1 MLLTLLI
8 LLPFFRNPDLLNRL
22 MGESL
27 WNFHLEIPTDDPPL
41 FKNLVFADGIVRLA
55 GGEPTEE
62 AKAIFAFIPK
72 LRRTFLSTPPRS
84 GAITASDNNVVFYPN
99 CFAIG
104 SRYDQGKDSPAFCEA
119 HGEKE

>member
-1 MLLTLLI
+1 M
-8 LLPFFRNPDLLNRL
+8 R
-22 MGESL
+22 ESL
-27 WNFHLEIPTDDPPL
+27 WNFHLGIPTDGPPL
-41 FKNLVFADGIVRLA
+41 FKNLVFADGIVRFA

-84 GAITASDNNVVFYPN
+84 GTIMVGSCVTFYPN

-104 SRYDQGKDSPAFCEA
+104 SRYYRRKGYPAFCEA
-119 HGEKE
+119 HGEKD